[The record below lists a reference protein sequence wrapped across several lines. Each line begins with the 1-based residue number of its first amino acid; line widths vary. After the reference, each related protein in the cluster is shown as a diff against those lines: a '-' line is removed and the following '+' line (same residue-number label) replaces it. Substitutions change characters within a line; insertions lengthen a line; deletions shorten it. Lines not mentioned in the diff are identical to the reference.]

1 MIYEFIYNGKSSRDF
16 GILISERPNVYGA
29 PAADVE
35 AVSVPGRSGDL
46 LFDNKRYENYEIEY
60 QCAVMAAF
68 DELPDKMRKI
78 RNWLN
83 ADRGYNELRDT
94 YTQGYFRK
102 AAFMSAIEDSTTK
115 KLCEFSVRFNCCP
128 FMFADSGKSKI
139 AVTAAKST
147 DTVTKI
153 MTNPES
159 LAARPIIH
167 IKKYDIKAMS
177 VTISGIDESEYYK
190 VIEITGGGELN
201 IDTENQYCY
210 DGNGQQANSKIST
223 ADVELPSGRFTVTAA
238 SSGEYEL
245 SIEPRWRTL

>member
-16 GILISERPNVYGA
+16 GILISQRPNVYGA

-46 LFDNKRYENYEIEY
+46 LFDNKRYNNYEIEY
-60 QCAVMAAF
+60 QCAIMAAF

-115 KLCEFSVRFNCCP
+115 KICEFSVRFNCCP
-128 FMFADSGKSKI
+128 FMFADSGKIKI
-139 AVTAAKST
+139 SITAAKST
-147 DTVTKI
+147 GTKSKNI
-153 MTNPES
+153 TNPES
-159 LAARPIIH
+159 LAARPLIC
-167 IKKYDIKAMS
+167 IKKYDTKSMS
-177 VTISGIDESEYYK
+177 VIITGIDNAEF
-190 VIEITGGGELN
+190 IETLNVSGGGELF
-201 IDTENQYCY
+201 IDTDIQYCY
-210 DGNGQQANSKIST
+210 DGNGQQANSRVNT
-223 ADVELPSGRFTVTAA
+223 ADIELPSGQFTVQAA
-238 SSGEYEL
+238 SSGEYEM
-245 SIEPRWRTL
+245 SIIPRWRTL